1 MRDHDRL
8 PDDYQPISTLVDLL
22 RWRAFSQPDH
32 STYKFLTD
40 GELEAVSL
48 TNRELDS
55 RARSIAVQLQQIG
68 AEKAP
73 VLLLYPPGID
83 YIAAFFGCLYAGAIA
98 VPAYP
103 PRPNRSAAR
112 LQAIVDDAQPSIIL
126 TTTAILNHANRLV
139 TCHQSHWIATDVLT
153 DCATDWEAP
162 HIQADAIAFLQYTSG
177 STAAPKGVMV
187 THTNLLHNL
196 SLIRQQFDVTS
207 ESSGVIWLPPY
218 HDMGLI
224 GGVLQPLYSQFSVTL
239 FSPVL
244 FLQKPVRWLSAIS
257 RDRAT
262 ISGGPN
268 FAYELCIDKITP
280 EERATLD
287 LSCWEVAFS
296 GAEPI
301 RAETLERFATQF
313 AGCGFRQQALYPC
326 YGMAEAT
333 LFISGGAKEAPPV
346 FQRVESQALAE
357 NRVVVSP
364 QQYDHQR
371 YDSQRLVGCGT
382 AAPDQQILIVDP
394 ETRTPC
400 DCDRVG
406 EIWVAGSS
414 VAQGYWNQPEKT
426 SETFQAAL
434 ANTHAGCFL
443 RTGDLGFLKDGELFI
458 TGRLKDLIIIRGR
471 NYYPQDIEL
480 TVEQSHPALRSGC
493 AAAFSVDVA
502 GEERLVVAQEVE
514 RHGSKTLKLDEVIRA
529 IRQATSEQ
537 HELQVYA
544 ILLLKTGSLPKTSSG
559 KVQRYACQQGF
570 LDHSLQ
576 VIGDWVEASLGT
588 DFSQLQHEIDAPHP
602 QVEEI
607 RQSSHSDQTV
617 EVIQAWLIDQIAQR
631 SHLPSNQVNLHEPF
645 VQYGLDSVATVSIS
659 GELEK
664 RLGKRLSPTLIYDY
678 PTIALLADYLAGD
691 STTPASN
698 QDKNLTRTTEPIA
711 IVGLGCRFP
720 GATDP
725 DAFWELLHRSTDAI
739 TRVPSDRW
747 DVDMLYTADAPKPGK
762 MTTCWGGF
770 LEQVDQFDADFF
782 EISPR
787 EAKSIDPQQRLLLE
801 VSWEALEQA
810 GQSPAQLAGSQTG
823 VFIGISSSD
832 YARLLASDVTQLNAY
847 SGTGNAISIAA
858 NRLSYWFDLRGPSLA
873 IDTACS
879 SSLVAVHTACQ
890 SLRTGECNL
899 ALAGGVNLML
909 SPELTIAFS
918 QSQMMSKE
926 GRCKTFDASADGY
939 VRGEGCGVVVLKRL
953 SDALQDGSQIL
964 AIVRGSAI
972 NQDGRSNGITAPNG
986 LSQQAVIR
994 QALSNAGVFPNQI
1007 DYIEAH
1013 GTGTPLGDPIEI
1025 NAIQTVLGENR
1036 APEKICRIGSVKT
1049 NIGHLE
1055 AAAGIAGLIKVVLA
1069 LQHQEIPPHL
1079 HVETIN
1085 PYITL
1090 ETPFAIATQS
1100 QPWLAT
1106 HQARLAGVS
1115 AFGFGGTNAHV
1126 IVESAPESAV
1136 VPAEVERPCHLFTL
1150 SAKSQAALQALVRRY
1165 QTVLA
1170 QPNLSLAD
1178 VCFTANTGRS
1188 QFTHRL
1194 AIVASSTDQLSQQ
1207 LNTVSRQ
1214 SCSNQ
1219 RPKLAFLFAGQG
1231 AQAINMGRQLY
1242 ETQPMFR
1249 QILDKCER
1257 ILQPFLE
1264 VPLLSVLYRDP
1275 GLAPLLHQTAYTQP
1289 ALFVL
1294 EYALAQLWLSWGV
1307 VPDVVMG
1314 HSVGEYVAACIAG
1327 VFSLEDGL
1335 KLVAERARLMQAL
1348 PQDGIM
1354 AAVFAEI
1361 ATVQAAIAPHRDQVT
1376 IAAVNGSENAVISG
1390 ERLAVEAVLQ
1400 QFKEMGIR
1408 CQPLTVSH
1416 AFHSP
1421 AMQPILESFQQIA
1434 GEVAFKAPQR
1444 KLVSNL
1450 TGTLFDPTTIPDAA
1464 YWCRH
1469 LREPVQFAAGMQ
1481 TLQQECAVFVEIGPA
1496 STLLNLGR
1504 RCLPPGAGHW
1514 FPSLRSG
1521 EEDWRSLLTS
1531 LGGLYVQ
1538 GVEVDWDGFDQG
1550 YPRRRVSLPTYP
1562 FQRQRYWLD
1571 SLKPDWNSPHEQ
1583 IHPLLGQRMQL
1594 AQSPNDHT
1602 WESTLGS
1609 QQLPYLKDHRLRG
1622 TSVLSVSTYVEMAIA
1637 AAKQALGAETPQ
1649 IADLTLHAALPILPQ
1664 PRTVQISL
1672 FDRGDGSVD
1681 FQVNSCSTA
1690 ANGSSPQWIRH
1701 ATAVLLP

>member
-1 MRDHDRL
+1 MSDHDRL

-22 RWRAFSQPDH
+22 RWRAFSQPDR

-48 TNRELDS
+48 TNRELDI

-68 AEKAP
+68 ADKAP
-73 VLLLYPPGID
+73 VLLLYPPSID

-112 LQAIVDDAQPSIIL
+112 LQAIIDDAQPGIVL
-126 TTTAILNHANRLV
+126 TTTAVLNHANYLATR
-139 TCHQSHWIATDVLT
+139 HQSRWIATDVLT
-153 DCATDWEAP
+153 DCATDWETP
-162 HIQADAIAFLQYTSG
+162 QIQADAIAFLQYTSG

-268 FAYELCIDKITP
+268 FAYELCINKITP
-280 EERATLD
+280 EECATLD

-313 AGCGFRQQALYPC
+313 AACGFRQQALYPC

-333 LFISGGAKEAPPV
+333 LFVSGGAKKAPPV
-346 FQRVESQALAE
+346 FHTVESQALSE
-357 NRVVVSP
+357 NRIVASS
-364 QQYDHQR
+364 HQ

-382 AAPDQQILIVDP
+382 SAPDQQILIVDP
-394 ETRTPC
+394 ETRTSC
-400 DCDRVG
+400 EGDRVG

-414 VAQGYWNQPEKT
+414 VTQGYWNQPEKT
-426 SETFQAAL
+426 KETFQASL
-434 ANTHAGCFL
+434 ANTHADCFL
-443 RTGDLGFLKDGELFI
+443 RTGDLGFLKDGELFV

-471 NYYPQDIEL
+471 NYYPQDVEL
-480 TVEQSHPALRSGC
+480 TVEQSHLALRAGC

-514 RHGSKTLKLDEVIRA
+514 RHRSRTFKLDEVFQA
-529 IRQATSEQ
+529 IRQAISEQ

-544 ILLLKTGSLPKTSSG
+544 ILLLKTGGLPKTSSG
-559 KVQRYACQQGF
+559 KVQRHACKQGF

-576 VIGDWVEASLGT
+576 LIEDWVEDPRAK
-588 DFSQLQHEIDAPHP
+588 
-602 QVEEI
+602 VEFLRI
-607 RQSSHSDQTV
+607 HHQNQQPITTIQSSSV
-617 EVIQAWLIDQIAQR
+617 EAIQAWLIDQIAQR
-631 SHLPSNQVNLHEPF
+631 SHLPSNQVRIHEPF
-645 VQYGLDSVATVSIS
+645 VQYGLDSVAAVSIS

-664 RLGKRLSPTLIYDY
+664 QLGKRLSPTLIYDY
-678 PTIALLADYLAGD
+678 PTIALLANYLAGD
-691 STTPASN
+691 SITPASD
-698 QDKNLTRTTEPIA
+698 QDKNLTRTTESIA

-725 DAFWELLHRSTDAI
+725 DAFWELLHSGTDAI

-747 DVDMLYTADAPKPGK
+747 NVDVLYAADAPKTGK

-770 LEQVDQFDADFF
+770 LDQVDQFDADFF

-787 EAKSIDPQQRLLLE
+787 EAKFIDPQQRLLLE

-858 NRLSYWFDLRGPSLA
+858 NRLSYWLDLRGPSLA

-909 SPELTIAFS
+909 SPELTISFS
-918 QSQMMSKE
+918 QAQMMSKD

-953 SDALQDGSQIL
+953 SDALRDGSQIL
-964 AIVRGSAI
+964 ALVRGSAI

-1025 NAIQTVLGENR
+1025 NALQAVLGENR
-1036 APEKICRIGSVKT
+1036 SPDQLCRIGSVKT

-1079 HVETIN
+1079 HIETIN

-1090 ETPFAIATQS
+1090 ENSFAIATQP

-1126 IVESAPESAV
+1126 IVESAPESVV

-1150 SAKSQAALQALVRRY
+1150 SAKSQTALQALVRRY

-1170 QPNLSLAD
+1170 QSNLSLAD

-1207 LNTVSRQ
+1207 LNTVSEQ

-1219 RPKLAFLFAGQG
+1219 RPKLAFLFTGQG

-1249 QILDKCER
+1249 QILDECER

-1275 GLAPLLHQTAYTQP
+1275 TLTPLLHQTAYTQP

-1314 HSVGEYVAACIAG
+1314 HSLGEYVAACIAG

-1354 AAVFAEI
+1354 VAVFAEI
-1361 ATVQAAIAPHRDQVT
+1361 ATVQAAIAPHGDRVT
-1376 IAAVNGSENAVISG
+1376 IAAINGSENAVISG
-1390 ERLAVEAVLQ
+1390 DRLAIEAVLQ

-1416 AFHSP
+1416 AFHSS

-1434 GEVAFKAPQR
+1434 REVAFKAPER

-1450 TGTLFDPTTIPDAA
+1450 TGMLFDPTTIPDAA

-1481 TLQQECAVFVEIGPA
+1481 TLQQECSIFVEIGPG

-1504 RCLPPGAGHW
+1504 RCLSPEIGHW

-1531 LGGLYVQ
+1531 LGGLYIQ
-1538 GVEVDWDGFDQG
+1538 GVEVDWDSFDQG
-1550 YPRRRVSLPTYP
+1550 YPRRRVALPTYP

-1571 SLKPDWNSPHEQ
+1571 SLKTNWNSPHEQ
-1583 IHPLLGQRMQL
+1583 IHPLLGQPIQL
-1594 AQSPNDHT
+1594 AQSPHDHT
-1602 WESTLGS
+1602 WEITLGS
-1609 QQLPYLKDHRLRG
+1609 QQLPYLKDHRLRE

-1637 AAKQALGAETPQ
+1637 AAKQALGTETPQ

-1664 PRTVQISL
+1664 PRTVQTSL
-1672 FDRGDGSVD
+1672 RDRGDGSVD

-1690 ANGSSPQWIRH
+1690 VNGSSPQWIRH

>member
-1 MRDHDRL
+1 MSDHDCL

-22 RWRAFSQPDH
+22 RWRASFQPDH
-32 STYKFLTD
+32 STYRFLTD

-48 TNRELDS
+48 TNRELDI

-126 TTTAILNHANRLV
+126 TTTAVLSHTDRLA
-139 TCHQSHWIATDVLT
+139 TCHQAQWIATDVLT
-153 DCATDWEAP
+153 DCATDWQSP
-162 HIQADAIAFLQYTSG
+162 QIQADAIAFLQYTSG
-177 STAAPKGVMV
+177 STAAPKGVIV
-187 THTNLLHNL
+187 THENLLHNL
-196 SLIRQQFDVTS
+196 HVIHQKFGVTS
-207 ESSGVIWLPPY
+207 DSSGVLWLPPY

-224 GGVLQPLYSQFSVTL
+224 GGVLQPLYSQSRVTL

-244 FLQKPVRWLSAIS
+244 FLQKPFRWLSAIS
-257 RDRAT
+257 RYRA
-262 ISGGPN
+262 IVSGGPN
-268 FAYELCIDKITP
+268 FAYELCIDKITS

-287 LSCWEVAFS
+287 LSCWAVAFS

-301 RAETLERFATQF
+301 RAETLERFATTF
-313 AGCGFRQQALYPC
+313 ASCGLRREALYPC

-333 LFISGGAKEAPPV
+333 LFVSGGAKEAQPV
-346 FQRVESQALAE
+346 FQSVESQALAE
-357 NRVVVSP
+357 NRVVASS
-364 QQYDHQR
+364 HKH
-371 YDSQRLVGCGT
+371 DSQRLVGCGT
-382 AAPDQQILIVDP
+382 TAPDQQILIVDP
-394 ETRTPC
+394 ETRTLCAP
-400 DCDRVG
+400 DQVG

-426 SETFQAAL
+426 KDTFRASL
-434 ANTHAGCFL
+434 ADVNDSSFL
-443 RTGDLGFLKDGELFI
+443 RTGDLGFLREGELFV

-480 TVEQSHPALRSGC
+480 TVERSHPVLRSSC

-514 RHGSKTLKLDEVIRA
+514 RHGLKTLKLDEVIRA
-529 IRQATSEQ
+529 IRQAISEQ

-559 KVQRYACQQGF
+559 KVQRHACQQGF

-588 DFSQLQHEIDAPHP
+588 DFPQVQHEIDALHQ
-602 QVEEI
+602 QVEETI
-607 RQSSHSDQTV
+607 QSSHSHQTV
-617 EVIQAWLIDQIAQR
+617 EAMQAWLIDQIAQR
-631 SHLPSNQVNLHEPF
+631 SHLPSNQVNIHEPF
-645 VQYGLDSVATVSIS
+645 VQYGLDSVAAVSIS

-664 RLGKRLSPTLIYDY
+664 RLGKRLSPTLVYDY
-678 PTIALLADYLAGD
+678 PTIALLADYLAGNAI
-691 STTPASN
+691 TPASA
-698 QDKNLTRTTEPIA
+698 QDRNLTHATEPIA

-720 GATDP
+720 GANDS
-725 DAFWELLHRSTDAI
+725 DAFWELLHRGTDAI

-747 DVDMLYTADAPKPGK
+747 NVDALYTADAPKPGK

-770 LEQVDQFDADFF
+770 LDQVDQFDADFF

-787 EAKSIDPQQRLLLE
+787 EAKYIDPQQRLLLE
-801 VSWEALEQA
+801 VAWEALEQA

-918 QSQMMSKE
+918 QAQMMSKE

-953 SDALQDGSQIL
+953 SDALRDGSQIL
-964 AIVRGSAI
+964 ALVRGSAI

-994 QALSNAGVFPNQI
+994 QALDNAGVFPNQI

-1025 NAIQTVLGENR
+1025 NALQTVLGENR
-1036 APEKICRIGSVKT
+1036 SPEQICRIGSVKT

-1055 AAAGIAGLIKVVLA
+1055 SAAGIAGLIKVVLA

-1090 ETPFAIATQS
+1090 EAPFAIATQS
-1100 QPWLAT
+1100 RSWLPNNQP
-1106 HQARLAGVS
+1106 RLAGVS

-1126 IVESAPESAV
+1126 IVEEAPEPAF
-1136 VPAEVERPCHLFTL
+1136 VPAAIERPCHLFTL
-1150 SAKSQAALQALVRRY
+1150 SAKSQTALQALVRRY

-1178 VCFTANTGRS
+1178 ICFTANTGRS

-1207 LNTVSRQ
+1207 LNTLSGQ
-1214 SCSNQ
+1214 SSSNQ
-1219 RPKLAFLFAGQG
+1219 RPKIAFLFSGQG
-1231 AQAINMGRQLY
+1231 AQAISMGRQLY

-1249 QILDKCER
+1249 QILDECEVR
-1257 ILQPFLE
+1257 LQSYLE
-1264 VPLLSVLYRDP
+1264 VPLLSVLYREP
-1275 GLAPLLHQTAYTQP
+1275 TLAPLLHQTAYTQP
-1289 ALFVL
+1289 ALLVL

-1354 AAVFAEI
+1354 AAVFAGI
-1361 ATVQAAIAPHRDQVT
+1361 ATVQAAIASHGDRVA
-1376 IAAVNGSENAVISG
+1376 IAAINSPENTVISG
-1390 ERLAVEAVLQ
+1390 NRLAVEAVLQ
-1400 QFKEMGIR
+1400 QFKAMGIR

-1421 AMQPILESFQQIA
+1421 AMQPMLESFQQIA
-1434 GEVAFKAPQR
+1434 GEVSYTAPHR

-1450 TGTLFDPTTIPDAA
+1450 TGTLFDATTIPDAA

-1481 TLQQECAVFVEIGPA
+1481 TLQKQCSVFVEVGPG

-1504 RCLPPGAGHW
+1504 RCLPLESGHW
-1514 FPSLRSG
+1514 FPSLRSS

-1531 LGGLYVQ
+1531 LGGLYGL
-1538 GVEVDWDGFDQG
+1538 GVEVDWDAFDQG
-1550 YPRRRVSLPTYP
+1550 YARRRLSLPTYP

-1571 SLKPDWNSPHEQ
+1571 SFKSDWNLPHEQ
-1583 IHPLLGQRMQL
+1583 IHPLLGHRRVRL
-1594 AQSPNDHT
+1594 AQSPNDHS
-1602 WESTLGS
+1602 WEIVLGS

-1672 FDRGDGSVD
+1672 SDRGDGSVD
-1681 FQVNSCSTA
+1681 FQVNSCSAA